1 MGGRRR
7 PKQPARPRADPK
19 EHPVHRHIGHFGG
32 GIDHHEVPV
41 HEPAEDEGVQDAFEH
56 FFGAIGNLVDA
67 LGDALDKD
75 SDQVTAE

>member
-7 PKQPARPRADPK
+7 PKQQPANPRADPK

-41 HEPAEDEGVQDAFEH
+41 HEPAEDSAVHDAFEH
-56 FFGAIGNLVDA
+56 FFGAIGSLFDA
-67 LGDALDKD
+67 LGEAPDND
-75 SDQVTAE
+75 SD